1 MGDSEIDQM
10 NQIPF
15 IKVIRPASDQHPEV
29 WRHEE
34 TAPTLNVFDN
44 SGEARATILA
54 FSHTQGLH
62 PQVSAEATPTL
73 RSEGGGADG
82 STTAH
87 VRRLTPLECE
97 RLMGWPDNHTLH
109 RADGSIQ
116 PDSTRYRQCGNG
128 VVANV
133 AEWIAQQIMLL
144 VAS

>member
-1 MGDSEIDQM
+1 MGDPEMNQP

-15 IKVIRPASDQHPEV
+15 IKVIRSGARDSDG
-29 WRHEE
+29 
-34 TAPTLNVFDN
+34 D
-44 SGEARATILA
+44 
-54 FSHTQGLH
+54 
-62 PQVSAEATPTL
+62 
-73 RSEGGGADG
+73 GAAV

-133 AEWIAQQIMLL
+133 AEWIAQQINRI
-144 VAS
+144 VTE